1 LDDKIRIN
9 ATEIEHFLENGEGLD
24 DFVEI
29 LEKALDMLKSDGG
42 PTFVLGSVI
51 VVNDLEPEEDE
62 EEESEDEES
71 EGTETKKE
79 A

>member
-62 EEESEDEES
+62 EESEDEES
-71 EGTETKKE
+71 EDTETKKE